1 MKNSNTT
8 KKKLS
13 QVSNRSIK
21 LNLMKW
27 IESANEEQIANGK
40 NWYNDAKRFCKDIAK
55 EYNLDSY
62 TVATVVS
69 CLSPNNKWEQNKKD
83 AIATIK
89 TFVYWNSSET
99 ITGFKIKK
107 ENQVEEYLK
116 TIKCCTYKANRVRA
130 WLALEQGTEIQKT
143 SPKTHAFAMNI
154 ARNSSEHITI
164 DKWHLRACQVSPIS
178 KKRDLQEACTA
189 LQYRN
194 IERITSEVA
203 KLYSLKG
210 YELQAI
216 IWLAIKANW
225 ER

>member
-1 MKNSNTT
+1 MTKIQ

-13 QVSNRSIK
+13 DISNRSIK

-27 IESANEEQIANGK
+27 IESANDEQVKNGK
-40 NWYNDAKRFCKDIAK
+40 NWYNDAKQFCESIAK
-55 EYNLDSY
+55 KYNLDSY

-69 CLSPNNKWEQNKKD
+69 CLSPNNKWERNKID
-83 AIATIK
+83 AEATIGAFTSGK
-89 TFVYWNSSET
+89 FTE
-99 ITGFKIKK
+99 K
-107 ENQVEEYLK
+107 EFMKLVK
-116 TIKCCTYKANRVRA
+116 VCTYNANKLKA
-130 WLALEQGTEIQKT
+130 WKALCQGLEIQKN
-143 SPKTHAFAMNI
+143 SPKTHSFAMNI

-164 DKWHLRACQVSPIS
+164 DKWHLRACQVSPLS
-178 KKRDLQEACTA
+178 KKRDLQESCTA

-203 KLYSLKG
+203 KIYNLKG

-216 IWLAIKANW
+216 IWLTIKSKW

>member
-13 QVSNRSIK
+13 EISNRSIK

-27 IESANEEQIANGK
+27 IESANDEQVKNGK
-40 NWYNDAKRFCKDIAK
+40 KWYDEAMLFCKEIAK
-55 EYNLDSY
+55 EYNKDAY
-62 TVATVVS
+62 TVATNLS
-69 CLSPNNKWEQNKKD
+69 CLSVNNKWEQNKKD
-83 AIATIK
+83 TIATIAFFNK
-89 TFVYWNSSET
+89 VLANSRLRGVKLYEAT
-99 ITGFKIKK
+99 V
-107 ENQVEEYLK
+107 ENYLK
-116 TIKCCTYKANRVRA
+116 TIKCCTYKANRKKA
-130 WLALEQGTEIQKT
+130 WKALCQDLEIQKT
-143 SPKTHAFAMNI
+143 SPKTHSFAMNI

-178 KKRDLQEACTA
+178 KKRDLQESCTA

-203 KLYSLKG
+203 KLYNLKG
-210 YELQAI
+210 YEFQAI
-216 IWLAIKANW
+216 VWLTIKAKW